1 MTDSLQDAV
10 GPLTELLE
18 SADIPWALEQGEL
31 TGKSN
36 RWVRIDDDRE
46 LTVFYKYGVGS
57 VADCNKDEA
66 RARLIVEA
74 INALPSLLSALVE
87 MRWKNEALGRALGP
101 FANAYRDNML
111 HVVVEYHYDLSGPT
125 SRILTPSEF
134 KAARQALRQKE
145 SAK

>member
-1 MTDSLQDAV
+1 MTPPSLEDAV
-10 GPLTELLE
+10 GRLTEL
-18 SADIPWALEQGEL
+18 
-31 TGKSN
+31 
-36 RWVRIDDDRE
+36 DDAYTLDE
-46 LTVFYKYGVGS
+46 VYNTDSG
-57 VADCNKDEA
+57 ADCMDLLCA
-66 RARLIVEA
+66 DLRI
-74 INALPSLLSALVE
+74 LLSALVE
-87 MRWKNEALGRALGP
+87 MRWKNEALGRALRP